1 REIRRPAHRG
11 GGRLA
16 RDGRPRNRRAGV
28 DGPGAAHLLPGRA
41 GEAQRTGQEGD
52 VTRGPSPGVLMKRLL
67 LCLLLLPVAD
77 HAARAP
83 AQPANPEDAR
93 LAALFKEYLEAE
105 FKARPLEATRL
116 GDHRYDHL
124 LDDLSPKARAA
135 SAGRWRKAL
144 QELSR
149 RISYKRLSRA
159 GQIDYEIFAH
169 HLKRDLWLAENT
181 RAFED

>member
-1 REIRRPAHRG
+1 MKRRIAIGLLLALGTLPA
-11 GGRLA
+11 
-16 RDGRPRNRRAGV
+16 V
-28 DGPGAAHLLPGRA
+28 GAADD
-41 GEAQRTGQEGD
+41 EA
-52 VTRGPSPGVLMKRLL
+52 SRLS
-67 LCLLLLPVAD
+67 AF
-77 HAARAP
+77 
-83 AQPANPEDAR
+83 
-93 LAALFKEYLEAE
+93 FKSYLEDE
-105 FKARPLEATRL
+105 FKQRPLEATRL

-181 RAFED
+181 RPFEDDPRVYNDYITDS